1 VQLHGLVHV
10 NTPLHALQQTATY
23 VHSTAWRVCDMPHI
37 NKPTHCFLLLCVQEL
52 SALMSSKASRDD
64 MRAVLGRA
72 VGLALEAYRGS
83 AGDADSSGASRTR

>member
-1 VQLHGLVHV
+1 MTSGVTLSL
-10 NTPLHALQQTATY
+10 LHAA
-23 VHSTAWRVCDMPHI
+23 A
-37 NKPTHCFLLLCVQEL
+37 LLQEL

-83 AGDADSSGASRTR
+83 MGDRDASGASRTR